1 MSDFV
6 ATAQIDLLADLLGV
20 PKEKV
25 AHLARLGPENLAE
38 LRTRISN
45 RKFDSQEKQ
54 VAMIG
59 KAAPIVP
66 DPVIAMLAEKVVGPV
81 VSAAVANSLA
91 KDHAHRLN
99 GLLRRLR
106 VPFVAQTL
114 RYLDPRTVPMLAQ
127 QVPIRVW
134 APAVRRLLAEGHYA
148 SAAVLMEQAPVELL
162 LAVEREV
169 DDRAAI
175 ARTLAYTTDSQK
187 LEELLAALPQERLLP
202 LVDNFGTG
210 EAETILAGFSTLTRI
225 SPESR
230 HKLAKLLVDRLD
242 DEGMTRFAQ
251 TVVEAGAEELLREL
265 VKENLAGDD
274 LARATAAIDGQLV

>member
-6 ATAQIDLLADLLGV
+6 ATAQTHLLADLLGV
-20 PKEKV
+20 PAEKV
-25 AHLARLGPENLAE
+25 SHLERLGPQNLAQ
-38 LRTRISN
+38 LRMRISDL
-45 RKFDSQEKQ
+45 KFDAQQKQ
-54 VAMIG
+54 VEMIG

-114 RYLDPRTVPMLAQ
+114 RYLDPRTIPTLTEAVPM
-127 QVPIRVW
+127 RVW
-134 APAVRRLLAEGHYA
+134 APAVRRLLADGHYA
-148 SAAVLMEQAPVELL
+148 SAAVLVEQAPVELL
-162 LAVEREV
+162 IAVEREV

-187 LEELLAALPQERLLP
+187 LEELLAALPQERLIP
-202 LVDNFGTG
+202 LVDSFGTG
-210 EAETILAGFSTLTRI
+210 DAETIMAGFSALTRV
-225 SPESR
+225 SPQSR
-230 HKLAKLLVDRLD
+230 KKLSIMLAERLD
-242 DEGMTRFAQ
+242 DEAMARFNH
-251 TVVEAGAEELLREL
+251 TVVAAGGEQQLREL
-265 VKENLAGDD
+265 IDETLEGELRERALA
-274 LARATAAIDGQLV
+274 AFAQN